1 MKYLILR
8 SEQYQQSYMRQKKKK
23 NRWVIASYFLSWNGS
38 VSQADYQLELISQF
52 MIGLDSIS
60 ERAEMN

>member
-8 SEQYQQSYMRQKKKK
+8 SEQYQQSYMRQKKK